1 MVSASSPTLLKRW
14 VALELKRLR
23 DAAGFTRQE
32 VAARLRCN
40 LSHVGHIETMR
51 NLPRA
56 PELEIL
62 LGYYGVPER
71 LDFFVG
77 VVDKARRGKDWWTA
91 YSGHVPTWF
100 NLFLAMESAATR
112 LQSYEG
118 LIVPG
123 LLQTPEYAEAI
134 IKGGLGE
141 PSQAEV
147 SKQVELRMARQEI
160 LNRQEDPAHWWVIL
174 DEAALRR
181 RVGGPK
187 VLRDQLERIAELA
200 ERPRITVQVLEAEA
214 GAHPAQHG
222 TFTLLVF
229 PKELTGD
236 PGVVYCE
243 TQVGSCY
250 YEAPHEIDEY
260 QEVMNQLRIQAATP
274 ERSLAIIGSLIE
286 EVG

>member
-40 LSHVGHIETMR
+40 LSHIGHIETMR

-62 LGYYGVPER
+62 LGYYGVPDR
-71 LDFFVG
+71 LDFFVE
-77 VVDKARRGKDWWTA
+77 VVEKARRGKDWWTA

-112 LQSYEG
+112 VQGYAG

-134 IKGGLGE
+134 VKAGPGKR
-141 PSQAEV
+141 SQTEV
-147 SKQVELRMARQEI
+147 DEQVELRMARQDI
-160 LNRQEDPAHWWVIL
+160 LNRREDPAELWMVL
-174 DEAALRR
+174 DEAVLRR
-181 RVGGPK
+181 QVGGAK
-187 VLRDQLERIAELA
+187 VLRDQLHRIAEMT
-200 ERPRITVQVLEAEA
+200 ERPHITIQVLEAAA

-222 TFTLLVF
+222 TFLLLSF
-229 PKELTGD
+229 PKELSGD

-250 YEAPHEIDEY
+250 YQESHEIDEY
-260 QEVMNQLRIQAATP
+260 QQVMNHLRIQAAAP
-274 ERSLAIIGSLIE
+274 EGSLDIIASLAE